1 MILIFQKAM
10 GIMKI
15 DMENKIKTIADHYGY
30 DAQSRQC
37 IEEMAELTQAI
48 NKLWRKGLQRGSVDV
63 NDCDAGFIIP
73 VLEETADVLIMI
85 AQMIYFLEI
94 RDEDLEE
101 VIGFKLDRQ
110 LERIRKED
118 GE

>member
-1 MILIFQKAM
+1 
-10 GIMKI
+10 MKI
-15 DMENKIKTIADHYGY
+15 ELENKIKTIADHYGY

-48 NKLWRKGLQRGSVDV
+48 NKLWRKGLKCGNVDV
-63 NDCDAGFIIP
+63 NNCDVEFIDP
-73 VLEETADVLIMI
+73 VLLETADVLIMI
-85 AQMIYFLEI
+85 AQMVHFLRI
-94 RDEDLEE
+94 SDEDLKT
-101 VIGFKLDRQ
+101 VVAFKLDKQ